1 MPELARD
8 TACGAKPGTKRG
20 QRHRWA
26 HHATRG
32 LPHQPEE
39 KETHRRMFRL
49 AENDCVAAQGAASRN
64 VEGGLDVY
72 LCLRGLQPGAH
83 AKPDGRRGSS
93 AVSRGHSVSQRPET
107 TTWAARQ
114 REKTTRKTASTRK

>member
-49 AENDCVAAQGAASRN
+49 AEDDCTIAQGAASRN

-72 LCLRGLQPGAH
+72 LRLCGLQSRTH
-83 AKPDGRRGSS
+83 AKPDGRYSS
-93 AVSRGHSVSQRPET
+93 RPVSQGRSVCAWP
-107 TTWAARQ
+107 
-114 REKTTRKTASTRK
+114 